1 MTRPTALPWSPTRRP
16 LRERLVRHRVAPV
29 AGRVA
34 HAQQHRQVASP
45 PLLDPAQHAWDKET
59 SLSQPNLQGS
69 GSSLVSVDEG
79 RQVDEYG
86 DILTRARRAYAAQ
99 DWRSAAA
106 RFDAVPPERL
116 TADDLAAYAD
126 AVWWLGRIKD
136 NLRLG
141 AVACDAFLAESRPA
155 EAARTALMLGISHM
169 ARGDEPQAVG
179 WLGRAGR
186 LAEGIPE
193 SPVHGYVLS
202 FTAVEASLMAGQPA
216 AALDA
221 ARRVQDLGRRVDA
234 PDLVAVGMNGEGR
247 ALIRSGHLV
256 DGLALLD
263 EAMVTVLDGQLAP
276 FISGTLYCHTIAAC
290 HEVADV
296 RRMTRWTDLAERW
309 LTTFPAAVFF
319 GGLCGVHLAQL
330 LLLRGEWDEA
340 EQVALRVVVDLDAN
354 RIDYAAEAWYV
365 VAEAR
370 RLRGDPGAADAYTE
384 AHARGRD
391 PQPGRAL
398 LQLQTGDAAG
408 AATSVRSAVAAVG
421 ADPLSRAPLC
431 AAMVEIAIAAGRLD
445 DAVAAASELEAT
457 AATYATSGLEAMAA
471 AARGAVL
478 LAKGQ
483 AEVALPVLREAC
495 RRWHELGAAYDA
507 AGTCIRLAEAYRA
520 LGDAVSAA
528 AEVERAKAVYER
540 LGVHRPAWE
549 SPDGLTRREREVL
562 ALVADGRS
570 NRQIGEALYI
580 SDRTVARH
588 LTNIFHKIG
597 VTSRTQAARYAIDR
611 GMTAAP

>member
-1 MTRPTALPWSPTRRP
+1 
-16 LRERLVRHRVAPV
+16 
-29 AGRVA
+29 
-34 HAQQHRQVASP
+34 
-45 PLLDPAQHAWDKET
+45 
-59 SLSQPNLQGS
+59 LSVN
-69 GSSLVSVDEG
+69 EG
-79 RQVDEYG
+79 RQVDEHR
-86 DILTRARRAYAAQ
+86 DSLTRARRAYAAQ

-106 RFDAVPPERL
+106 HFDAVPPEPL

-126 AVWWLGRIKD
+126 AVWWLGRIED

-141 AVACDAFLAESRPA
+141 AAAYDAFLAESRLD
-155 EAARTALMLGISHM
+155 EAARTATVLGIFHT

-186 LAEGIPE
+186 LARGLPEG
-193 SPVHGYVLS
+193 PVHGYLLS

-216 AALDA
+216 AAVDA
-221 ARRVQDLGRRVDA
+221 ARRVQDLGRRFDA

-247 ALIRSGHLV
+247 ALIKSGHLV

-263 EAMVTVLDGQLAP
+263 EAMVTVMDGHLAP

-309 LTTFPAAVFF
+309 LATFPAAVFF
-319 GGLCGVHLAQL
+319 GGLCGVHRAQL
-330 LLLRGEWDEA
+330 LLLRGEWGEA
-340 EQVALRVVVDLDAN
+340 EQVALRVVVDLDGN
-354 RIDYAAEAWYV
+354 RIDYAAEAWYA

-370 RLRGDPGAADAYTE
+370 RLRGDPGAADAYDK

-408 AATSVRSAVAAVG
+408 AARSVRSAVAAVG

-478 LAKGQ
+478 LAEGQ
-483 AEVALPVLREAC
+483 AEEALPVLREAC
-495 RRWHELGAAYDA
+495 RRWYELGAAYDA
-507 AGTCIRLAEAYRA
+507 AGTCVRLAEAYRA

-528 AEVERAKAVYER
+528 AEVERAKAAYER
-540 LGVHRPAWE
+540 LGVHPPMWE
-549 SPDGLTRREREVL
+549 SPDGLTPRECEVL

-611 GMTAAP
+611 GVTTAPTGRRPLRTTA

>member
-1 MTRPTALPWSPTRRP
+1 VAVGKLAVRRGG
-16 LRERLVRHRVAPV
+16 LVLERLVRHHVAPV

-45 PLLDPAQHAWDKET
+45 GLLDPAQHAWDKET
-59 SLSQPNLQGS
+59 SLSQPSLQGI
-69 GSSLVSVDEG
+69 GSSLLSVDEG
-79 RQVDEYG
+79 RQVDEHG
-86 DILTRARRAYAAQ
+86 DVLTRARRAYAAQ

-126 AVWWLGRIKD
+126 AVWWLGRIED

-141 AVACDAFLAESRPA
+141 AAACDAFLAESRPA
-155 EAARTALMLGISHM
+155 EAARTAMVLGISHM

-193 SPVHGYVLS
+193 CPVHGYLLS

-216 AALDA
+216 AAVDA

-234 PDLVAVGMNGEGR
+234 PDLVALGMNGEGR

-309 LTTFPAAVFF
+309 LTTFPAAVLF
-319 GGLCGVHLAQL
+319 GGLCGVHRAQL

-370 RLRGDPGAADAYTE
+370 RLRGDPGAADAYDE

-457 AATYATSGLEAMAA
+457 AATYPTSGLEAMAA

-478 LAKGQ
+478 LAEGQ

-507 AGTCIRLAEAYRA
+507 AGTCVRLAEAYRA

-528 AEVERAKAVYER
+528 AEVARAKAVYER

-549 SPDGLTRREREVL
+549 SSDGLTRREREVL

-588 LTNIFHKIG
+588 LTNIFHKID

>member
-1 MTRPTALPWSPTRRP
+1 M
-16 LRERLVRHRVAPV
+16 
-29 AGRVA
+29 
-34 HAQQHRQVASP
+34 
-45 PLLDPAQHAWDKET
+45 
-59 SLSQPNLQGS
+59 
-69 GSSLVSVDEG
+69 
-79 RQVDEYG
+79 
-86 DILTRARRAYAAQ
+86 
-99 DWRSAAA
+99 
-106 RFDAVPPERL
+106 
-116 TADDLAAYAD
+116 
-126 AVWWLGRIKD
+126 WWLGRIED

-141 AVACDAFLAESRPA
+141 AAACDAFLAESRPA
-155 EAARTALMLGISHM
+155 EAARTAMVLGIFHM

-186 LAEGIPE
+186 LAAGIPE
-193 SPVHGYVLS
+193 SPVHGYLLS

-216 AALDA
+216 AAVDA

-319 GGLCGVHLAQL
+319 GGLCGVHRAQL

-370 RLRGDPGAADAYTE
+370 RLRGDPGAADAYDE

-457 AATYATSGLEAMAA
+457 AATYPTSGLKAMAA

-478 LAKGQ
+478 LAEGQ

-507 AGTCIRLAEAYRA
+507 AGTCVRLAEAYRA

-528 AEVERAKAVYER
+528 TEVKRAKAVYER

-611 GMTAAP
+611 GMTAAPRGRRPLRTTA

>member
-1 MTRPTALPWSPTRRP
+1 MHPH
-16 LRERLVRHRVAPV
+16 REVGPGVLEQVRVRN
-29 AGRVA
+29 
-34 HAQQHRQVASP
+34 
-45 PLLDPAQHAWDKET
+45 PAQHAWDKET
-59 SLSQPNLQGS
+59 SLSQPSPQGI
-69 GSSLVSVDEG
+69 GSSLLSVDEG
-79 RQVDEYG
+79 RQVDEHG

-126 AVWWLGRIKD
+126 AVWWLGRIED

-141 AVACDAFLAESRPA
+141 AAACDAFLAESRPA
-155 EAARTALMLGISHM
+155 EAARTAMVLGIFHM

-216 AALDA
+216 AAVDA

-319 GGLCGVHLAQL
+319 GGLCGVHRAQL

-370 RLRGDPGAADAYTE
+370 RLRGDPGAADAYDE

-398 LQLQTGDAAG
+398 LQLQRGDAAG

-457 AATYATSGLEAMAA
+457 AATYVTSGLEAMAA

-478 LAKGQ
+478 LAEGQ

-495 RRWHELGAAYDA
+495 RRWHDLGAAYDA
-507 AGTCIRLAEAYRA
+507 AGTCVRLAEAYRA

-588 LTNIFHKIG
+588 LTNIFHKID

>member
-1 MTRPTALPWSPTRRP
+1 MD
-16 LRERLVRHRVAPV
+16 EHR
-29 AGRVA
+29 
-34 HAQQHRQVASP
+34 
-45 PLLDPAQHAWDKET
+45 D
-59 SLSQPNLQGS
+59 N
-69 GSSLVSVDEG
+69 
-79 RQVDEYG
+79 
-86 DILTRARRAYAAQ
+86 LTRARRAYAAQ

-106 RFDAVPPERL
+106 HFDAVPPEPL

-126 AVWWLGRIKD
+126 AVWWLGRIED

-141 AVACDAFLAESRPA
+141 AAAYDAFLAESRPA
-155 EAARTALMLGISHM
+155 EAARTATVLGIFHT

-186 LAEGIPE
+186 LARGLPEG
-193 SPVHGYVLS
+193 PVHGYLLS

-216 AALDA
+216 AAVDA

-309 LTTFPAAVFF
+309 LATFPAAVFF
-319 GGLCGVHLAQL
+319 GGLCGVHRAQL
-330 LLLRGEWDEA
+330 LLLRGEWGEA
-340 EQVALRVVVDLDAN
+340 EQVARRVVVDLDGN
-354 RIDYAAEAWYV
+354 RIDYAAEAWYA

-370 RLRGDPGAADAYTE
+370 RLRGDPGAADAYDE

-408 AATSVRSAVAAVG
+408 AARSVRSAVAAIG

-478 LAKGQ
+478 LAEGQ
-483 AEVALPVLREAC
+483 AEEALPVLREAC
-495 RRWHELGAAYDA
+495 RRWYELGAAYDA
-507 AGTCIRLAEAYRA
+507 AGTCVRLAEAYRA

-528 AEVERAKAVYER
+528 AEVERAKAAYER
-540 LGVHRPAWE
+540 LGVHPPVWE
-549 SPDGLTRREREVL
+549 SPDGLTPRECEVL
-562 ALVADGRS
+562 ALVADGLS

-611 GMTAAP
+611 GVTTAPTGRRPLRTTA

>member
-1 MTRPTALPWSPTRRP
+1 M
-16 LRERLVRHRVAPV
+16 HRA
-29 AGRVA
+29 A
-34 HAQQHRQVASP
+34 
-45 PLLDPAQHAWDKET
+45 T
-59 SLSQPNLQGS
+59 S
-69 GSSLVSVDEG
+69 
-79 RQVDEYG
+79 
-86 DILTRARRAYAAQ
+86 
-99 DWRSAAA
+99 
-106 RFDAVPPERL
+106 
-116 TADDLAAYAD
+116 
-126 AVWWLGRIKD
+126 
-136 NLRLG
+136 
-141 AVACDAFLAESRPA
+141 
-155 EAARTALMLGISHM
+155 
-169 ARGDEPQAVG
+169 PQAVG

-216 AALDA
+216 AAVDA

-319 GGLCGVHLAQL
+319 GGLCGVHRAQL

-340 EQVALRVVVDLDAN
+340 EQVALRVVVDLDAT

-370 RLRGDPGAADAYTE
+370 RLRGDPGAADAYDE

-398 LQLQTGDAAG
+398 LQLQTGDTPRGPRRRCAPPWRQSAPTLVPRPG
-408 AATSVRSAVAAVG
+408 RRWWRSRSPR
-421 ADPLSRAPLC
+421 D
-431 AAMVEIAIAAGRLD
+431 RLD

-457 AATYATSGLEAMAA
+457 AASNATSGLEA
-471 AARGAVL
+471 
-478 LAKGQ
+478 
-483 AEVALPVLREAC
+483 
-495 RRWHELGAAYDA
+495 
-507 AGTCIRLAEAYRA
+507 
-520 LGDAVSAA
+520 
-528 AEVERAKAVYER
+528 
-540 LGVHRPAWE
+540 HRP
-549 SPDGLTRREREVL
+549 LRH
-562 ALVADGRS
+562 VARCRWPRVS
-570 NRQIGEALYI
+570 NR
-580 SDRTVARH
+580 
-588 LTNIFHKIG
+588 
-597 VTSRTQAARYAIDR
+597 
-611 GMTAAP
+611 

>member
-1 MTRPTALPWSPTRRP
+1 M
-16 LRERLVRHRVAPV
+16 
-29 AGRVA
+29 
-34 HAQQHRQVASP
+34 
-45 PLLDPAQHAWDKET
+45 
-59 SLSQPNLQGS
+59 
-69 GSSLVSVDEG
+69 DEH
-79 RQVDEYG
+79 G
-86 DILTRARRAYAAQ
+86 DSLTRARRAYAAQ

-106 RFDAVPPERL
+106 HFDAVPPERL

-126 AVWWLGRIKD
+126 AVWWLGRIED

-141 AVACDAFLAESRPA
+141 AAAYDAFLADSRPA
-155 EAARTALMLGISHM
+155 EAARTAMVLGIFHIS
-169 ARGDEPQAVG
+169 RGDEPQAVG

-193 SPVHGYVLS
+193 CPVHGYLLS

-216 AALDA
+216 AAMDA

-234 PDLVAVGMNGEGR
+234 PDLVAIGMNGEGR

-309 LTTFPAAVFF
+309 LTTFPAAVLF
-319 GGLCGVHLAQL
+319 GGLCGVHRAQL

-340 EQVALRVVVDLDAN
+340 EQVALRVVVDLDAS
-354 RIDYAAEAWYV
+354 RIDYAAEAWYA

-370 RLRGDPGAADAYTE
+370 RLRGDPGAADAYDE

-398 LQLQTGDAAG
+398 LQLRTGDAAG

-478 LAKGQ
+478 LAEGQ
-483 AEVALPVLREAC
+483 AEEALPVLREAC

-507 AGTCIRLAEAYRA
+507 AGMCVRLADAYRA

-540 LGVHRPAWE
+540 LGVHPPTWE
-549 SPDGLTRREREVL
+549 SPAGLTLRECEVL

-611 GMTAAP
+611 GMTTAPRGRRPLRTTA